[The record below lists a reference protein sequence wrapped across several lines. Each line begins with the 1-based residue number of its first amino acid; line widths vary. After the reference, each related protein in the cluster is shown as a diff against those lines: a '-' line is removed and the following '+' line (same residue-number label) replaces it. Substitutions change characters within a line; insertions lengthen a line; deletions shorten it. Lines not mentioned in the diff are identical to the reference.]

1 MAGGQAYDSGQADV
15 EQVKAVLRDAD
26 RLADKVGNGLNNA
39 VAGVRDDAHI
49 EGHRRTYPGQDD
61 TGNEHQ
67 KLRQK
72 AIRLRQQ
79 RREQV
84 HKPCKRKAQ
93 RQLQNVLSQREQQGA
108 LRSADKVQHDFNRD
122 KDGVESKGRVAEVE
136 AVYNGNAV

>member
-1 MAGGQAYDSGQADV
+1 MIKLPVFFVEKQKNAYNPLIRHEKRQDKMNIVDTFGHYV
-15 EQVKAVLRDAD
+15 ERYSDIRPERARWLLQKGWEV
-26 RLADKVGNGLNNA
+26 
-39 VAGVRDDAHI
+39 
-49 EGHRRTYPGQDD
+49 
-61 TGNEHQ
+61 Q

-93 RQLQNVLSQREQQGA
+93 RQLQKVLSERKQQGS
-108 LRSADKVQHDFNRD
+108 LRSADKVQDDLDRD